1 MKFFEPTEKRTTIAV
16 YAFLVALFCVVCVMV
31 GMNIKAILK
40 LLVFLFEIVKP
51 IIYGFII
58 AFLFHPLVRFIETRI
73 LGNRKEKKA
82 GFRHFLSVL
91 IAYGVVLALIVLFCI
106 TVIPQ
111 ILDNYDGLER
121 QFWEYIEI
129 FRNKTAEFVN
139 STSNSESIYLYYET
153 SAEYRKELSD
163 NLFAVTLR
171 NFDGVQYAA
180 KSTSVILE
188 VRDIFDDILTAVG
201 ELISSSVPNLFDSA
215 VAVVTE
221 TKNIIIGIFISLY
234 FLLGEKKHIKRISFV
249 FKAWLPKKAYD
260 TLAWLLGKAKNIF
273 RNYIV
278 VRLLDG
284 VIIGLLMYV
293 CLFVLRVGEYR
304 VFLSVL
310 IGVASFF
317 PFIGAVFGISAGT
330 VLMLFVD
337 VQSALIYLIVA
348 VVLNLLDSRYI
359 EPLLNSGRNEYA
371 LPAIWV
377 FAAIVIMGGFFGVVG
392 ILIGIPLFAFIYSII
407 KELSEKKLLKI
418 KLSADTRDY
427 FAVETSKNKQNST
440 ADDALDMRTYYDER
454 REAELENADTAKKAV
469 SKLTGVFKRKKKK
482 SVESPE
488 RDKTEDD
495 SSDKNKD

>member
-1 MKFFEPTEKRTTIAV
+1 MKFFEPTQKRTTIAV
-16 YAFLVALFCVVCVMV
+16 YAFLVALFCVLCVIV
-31 GMNIKAILK
+31 GINIKAVFGVLG
-40 LLVFLFEIVKP
+40 FLFDVVKP
-51 IIYGFII
+51 IIYGFVI
-58 AFLFHPLVRFIETRI
+58 AFLFHPLVRFIEIRI

-91 IAYGVVLALIVLFCI
+91 IAYGAVLALIVLFCV

-111 ILDNYDGLER
+111 ILDNYDELER

-139 STSNSESIYLYYET
+139 STSKSESIYLYYET
-153 SAEYRKELSD
+153 SEEYRKELSD

-180 KSTSVILE
+180 KSTSIILE
-188 VRDIFDDILTAVG
+188 VRDIFDDTLTAVG
-201 ELISSSVPNLFDSA
+201 ELISSSLPNLFSSA
-215 VAVVTE
+215 VTVVTE
-221 TKNIIIGIFISLY
+221 TKNVIIGIFISLY
-234 FLLGEKKHIKRISFV
+234 FLLGEKKHINRISFV
-249 FKAWLPKKAYD
+249 LKAWLPKKMYN
-260 TLAWLLGKAKNIF
+260 TLRWLVGKAKNIF

-284 VIIGLLMYV
+284 VIIGILMYV

-310 IGVASFF
+310 MGVASFF
-317 PFIGAVFGISAGT
+317 PFIGAVFGISAGA

-337 VQSALIYLIVA
+337 VQSALIYLIVS

-359 EPLLNSGRNEYA
+359 EPLLNSGKNEYA

-377 FAAIVIMGGFFGVVG
+377 FVAIVVMGGVFGVVG
-392 ILIGIPLFAFIYSII
+392 ILIGIPLFAFIYSVV
-407 KELSEKKLLKI
+407 KELCEKKLLKI
-418 KLSADTRDY
+418 NLSADTRDY
-427 FAVETSKNKQNST
+427 FAVENTKNAQNGT
-440 ADDALDMRTYYDER
+440 TDDALDMRTYYDEK

-469 SKLTGVFKRKKKK
+469 SKLAGVFKRKKRKK
-482 SVESPE
+482 VAKNE
-488 RDKTEDD
+488 KEDD
-495 SSDKNKD
+495 ASDKNKD